1 MNRNSILFKVLSKFV
16 IILPRGGTS
25 SVYSDSMRSWL
36 GNPEDIKPVITK
48 TEKKLDDSPEAV
60 EARTKA
66 ARRSLL
72 FPLSAIIGVVLIF
85 TFAIIFRG

>member
-1 MNRNSILFKVLSKFV
+1 MNRNSILFKVLSKFI

-36 GNPEDIKPVITK
+36 GNPEDIKPVSTK
-48 TEKKLDDSPEAV
+48 SEKKLDDSPEAV

-72 FPLSAIIGVVLIF
+72 PLAAIAGVVLIF
-85 TFAIIFRG
+85 AFAFLFKG